1 MKNVRRITLFV
12 LFVAALFLLIGDCD
26 DVLYFVV
33 IKIVGLAICGVIC
46 RLWTAWKMDDDEVVR
61 FLMDD
66 GLWKGN

>member
-26 DVLYFVV
+26 DMLYFVV
-33 IKIVGLAICGVIC
+33 IKIVGLAICGVIY

-61 FLMDD
+61 LLMDD